1 MNRNHGFV
9 LGKFC
14 PFHRGHQLLVETAL
28 RECDRVTLLIYPC
41 SFYPIPLSVRANWVR
56 SLYPEVEVIEGWGG
70 PESTGNSPE
79 IMREQE
85 AFIKRMLGT
94 RKITHFYSSEFYGD
108 HVSRALGAIDRRVDE
123 ARKAIPIS
131 GTDIRTDPFR
141 HRKFVSPIVYRDLI
155 VKAVFLGSV
164 STGKSTLAETLARRH
179 LTSYMPEFGREYWE
193 THQVGRRLTLEQLEE
208 IAEGHLKR
216 EESAFQESNKICF
229 IDTNAMTTRM
239 FAIDYHGT
247 STKRLDALAD
257 ACAARYDLFFLCGD
271 DIPYADTW
279 DRSGDVKRHEFQ
291 SRIIAD
297 LEARHIP
304 YITVR
309 GTLDERMATVDRV
322 LSAYVPYSDFYGVAT
337 ENSLIITAKGCD
349 CESNKER
356 S

>member
-14 PFHRGHQLLVETAL
+14 PFHRGHQLLVEAAL
-28 RECDRVTLLIYPC
+28 RECGRVTLLVYPC
-41 SFYPIPLSVRANWVR
+41 SFYHIPLSVRANWIR
-56 SLYPEVEVIEGWGG
+56 NLYPEVEVIEGWGG
-70 PESTGNSPE
+70 PESTGNTPE

-85 AFIKRMLGT
+85 AFIKRMLGS
-94 RKITHFYSSEFYGD
+94 RKITHFFSSEFYGE

-131 GTDIRTDPFR
+131 GTDIRTAPFQN
-141 HRKFVSPIVYRDLI
+141 RKFVSPVVYRDLI
-155 VKAVFLGSV
+155 VKVVFLGSV
-164 STGKSTLAETLARRH
+164 STGKSTLAEKLACRH
-179 LTSYMPEFGREYWE
+179 STAFVPEYGREYWE
-193 THQVGRRLTLEQLEE
+193 THQVERRLTLEQLEE
-208 IAEGHLKR
+208 IGDGHLMR
-216 EESAFQESNKICF
+216 EESAFLESDKVCF

-239 FAIDYHGT
+239 FAMDYHGT

-304 YITVR
+304 YIPLR
-309 GTLDERMATVDRV
+309 GSLDERMATVDHV
-322 LSAYVPYSDFYGVAT
+322 LSAYIPYSNFFGVAAET
-337 ENSLIITAKGCD
+337 NFNLNAKRCD
-349 CESNKER
+349 CETNK
-356 S
+356 